1 MKIILV
7 GYMASGKT
15 TIGKLISESLSI
27 PFFDL
32 DFLIEQ
38 KLQLNIH
45 EIFEQKGELFFR
57 KLERET
63 IETFLNST
71 DNYVL
76 ALGGGTPCYYDN
88 FSLYQK
94 EDTNSFYLK
103 ASVGTLL
110 NRLETQKSTRP
121 IIANFSNEA
130 LKEFVAKHLFERNY
144 FYNQVQNVISVDD
157 KNEKEIVSEILSKL
171 T

>member
-57 KLERET
+57 KQERET
-63 IETFLNST
+63 FETFLNST

-76 ALGGGTPCYYDN
+76 ALGGGTPCYFDN

-94 EDTNSFYLK
+94 EDLNSFYLK
-103 ASVGTLL
+103 ASLGTLL

-157 KNEKEIVSEILSKL
+157 KNETEIVSEIISKL

>member
-57 KLERET
+57 KQERET
-63 IETFLNST
+63 FETFLNST

-76 ALGGGTPCYYDN
+76 ALGGGTPCYFDN

-94 EDTNSFYLK
+94 EDLNSFYLK
-103 ASVGTLL
+103 ASLGTLL

-157 KNEKEIVSEILSKL
+157 KNETEIVSEILSKL

>member
-57 KLERET
+57 KQERET
-63 IETFLNST
+63 IEFFLNYP

-76 ALGGGTPCYYDN
+76 ALGGGTPCYFDN

-94 EDTNSFYLK
+94 EDINSFYLK
-103 ASVGTLL
+103 ASVGTIL

-121 IIANFSNEA
+121 IIANFSNEK

-157 KNEKEIVSEILSKL
+157 KNQKEIVSEIISKL

>member
-15 TIGKLISESLSI
+15 TIGKLISELLGI

-32 DFLIEQ
+32 DYIIEQ

-57 KLERET
+57 KQERET
-63 IETFLNST
+63 FETFLNST

-76 ALGGGTPCYYDN
+76 ALGGGTPCYFDN

-94 EDTNSFYLK
+94 EDLNSFYLIY
-103 ASVGTLL
+103 LYH
-110 NRLETQKSTRP
+110 
-121 IIANFSNEA
+121 F
-130 LKEFVAKHLFERNY
+130 
-144 FYNQVQNVISVDD
+144 D
-157 KNEKEIVSEILSKL
+157 
-171 T
+171 

>member
-57 KLERET
+57 KQERET
-63 IETFLNST
+63 FETFLNST

-76 ALGGGTPCYYDN
+76 ALGGGTPCYFDN

-94 EDTNSFYLK
+94 EDLNSFYLK
-103 ASVGTLL
+103 ASLGTLL

-157 KNEKEIVSEILSKL
+157 KNETEIVSEILSKL
-171 T
+171 A